1 LARKLLK
8 VVEQPRLLLNFLKL
22 RRYQR
27 AFQRLQLFA

>member
-1 LARKLLK
+1 